1 MTQMQTV
8 TSHDGTHLACWR
20 QGNGAPL
27 LLVHGG
33 LCDHLSWYFVTPLLA
48 EQFTVWTFGRRG
60 RGQSGGTL
68 PHAPQ
73 REAEDIEAVLAA
85 IGEPAHL
92 LGHSAGGIA
101 ALHAALRVPT
111 LRSLML
117 YEPAYIAGGARAK
130 PDPAILRQMEHLLD
144 AGEPDAALAIA
155 MRETVDM
162 SEAEMSGLRSSPGWE
177 HLRAAA
183 RAIPYDWALWDD
195 QPSPEALAAI
205 ATPTLLLMGS
215 KSPAWLQSATRSLAA
230 ALPHAEVVV
239 LDGEGHSA
247 MVTAPRR
254 FADEVAH
261 FASRSR

>member
-1 MTQMQTV
+1 V
-8 TSHDGTHLACWR
+8 
-20 QGNGAPL
+20 GNGAPL

-48 EQFTVWTFGRRG
+48 EQFTVWTFDRRG
-60 RGQSGGTL
+60 RGQSSGTL

-73 REAEDIEAVLAA
+73 REGEDIEAILAA

-92 LGHSAGGIA
+92 LGHSAGGVA
-101 ALHAALRVPT
+101 ALHAALLVHK

-117 YEPAYIAGGARAK
+117 YEPAYIADGARAK
-130 PDPAILRQMEHLLD
+130 PDSAVLQQMERLLAVGD
-144 AGEPDAALAIA
+144 PDAALAIA

-162 SEAEMSGLRSSPGWE
+162 SEAEINGLRSSPGWE

-195 QPSPEALAAI
+195 QSSPAALAAI

-215 KSPAWLQSATRSLAA
+215 QSPAWLQAGTRSLAA
-230 ALPHAEVVV
+230 AIPHAELVV
-239 LDGEGHSA
+239 LEGEGHSA
-247 MVTAPRR
+247 MVTGPLHFAAEITR
-254 FADEVAH
+254 FASAQ
-261 FASRSR
+261 ASPVG